1 VGKSDKVKRFTKSDG
16 PWLTGI
22 ALRGERLYCQCYH
35 EQGTVVL
42 DGKTLKYKR
51 MYLPPQKKWEDVDPG
66 YDGAWHMPDDQ
77 WQIQGPEGIAC
88 AGDKVYTTFADGKV
102 GCVYL
107 NEEEARAPKS
117 LAVRWID
124 RFRGNLMSMWT
135 GADPIYAFCQS
146 ATAAG
151 KGGYSEVYARLGD
164 EYDEV
169 WDQRHPPPAWKQ
181 SGPCWCHEHLMGA
194 MHEEHF
200 MNNPPT
206 HDPPNYRY
214 VAWGCD
220 VGPDGALYVAVDRE
234 YHLQE
239 GAQGNYTTPPGPC
252 AEPGCSRRKTGVIM
266 RVQFAGAGAG
276 TDTAA
281 PPDAMMTQEF
291 YTKGEHL
298 ARPSGLTF
306 NADGDMLV
314 ASMDGCVSKFG
325 GPQSARRGEYLG
337 VFHSLR
343 ARDELRELMLADFRK
358 DGPENMVGV
367 LERMKLQPMDVWAP
381 RGQGGKVFISIHRCM
396 DAAAGFARDAPLT
409 GSRFSV
415 LHPEFDDAGVIVCDG
430 AGNEIDFIRDPHI
443 AVHCNMMTGE

>member
-1 VGKSDKVKRFTKSDG
+1 
-16 PWLTGI
+16 
-22 ALRGERLYCQCYH
+22 
-35 EQGTVVL
+35 
-42 DGKTLKYKR
+42 
-51 MYLPPQKKWEDVDPG
+51 
-66 YDGAWHMPDDQ
+66 MPNDQ

-107 NEEEARAPKS
+107 DEEEARVPQS
-117 LAVRWID
+117 LAVRWIE

-164 EYDEV
+164 EYDEI

-181 SGPCWCHEHLMGA
+181 RGPCWCHEHLMGA

-266 RVQFAGAGAG
+266 RVQFAGANAG

-325 GPQSARRGEYLG
+325 GPRSARRGEYLG

-358 DGPENMVGV
+358 EEIHRPMVGV

-381 RGQGGKVFISIHRCM
+381 RHQGGRVFISVHRGL
-396 DAAAGFARDAPLT
+396 DAGDD
-409 GSRFSV
+409 GV
-415 LHPEFDDAGVIVCDG
+415 GDAGVVVCDRDG
-430 AGNEIDFIRDPHI
+430 REIDFIGDERL
-443 AVHCNMMTGE
+443 AVHCNAVTGE